1 MVVTPAPL
9 PLKALAVRSWENRLT
24 IMEMVYRANSGHI
37 GGAWSWIDYATLLF
51 RNYLRHDPSNP
62 KWEGRDRFILSK
74 GHACAALYVTLAD
87 HGYLPNDE
95 LFTFR
100 ALGSRLQGHPE
111 PEHLDCLEIASGSLG
126 QGLSAGV
133 GMALGLRLK
142 KSDARVF
149 VVLGD
154 GEQEEGQVWEAAM
167 AAGHHKLENLIAFAD
182 YNGVQ
187 QEGLVKPTMDLHPL
201 ADKWKAFNWRVIECD
216 GHNFTELNNAL
227 KTATDGNS
235 GGLPTVIVAKTIKGK
250 GVSFMESN
258 PEFHGKAPSKAQ
270 YEQAKGEL
278 EAMIAKLKSA

>member
-1 MVVTPAPL
+1 M
-9 PLKALAVRSWENRLT
+9 PLKELAVRSWTNRIT
-24 IMEMVYRANSGHI
+24 VMDMVYGANSGHI

-51 RNYLRHDPSNP
+51 QNYLRHDGANP

-87 HGYLPNDE
+87 HGYLPKDE
-95 LFTFR
+95 LSTFR

-126 QGLSAGV
+126 QGLSVGI
-133 GMALGLRLK
+133 GMALGLRRK
-142 KSDARVF
+142 NSEARVY
-149 VVLGD
+149 VVMGD

-187 QEGLVKPTMDLHPL
+187 QEGLVKPTMDIAPL
-201 ADKWKAFNWRVIECD
+201 SDKWRAFGWRVIECD
-216 GHNFTELNNAL
+216 GHNFTDLNRAL
-227 KTATDGNS
+227 QTAVDGNS
-235 GGLPTVIVAKTIKGK
+235 GGRPTILVAKTLKGK

-258 PEFHGKAPSKAQ
+258 PEFHGKAPSKEQ
-270 YEQAKGEL
+270 YAQAKAEL
-278 EAMIAKLKSA
+278 EATISKLKSA